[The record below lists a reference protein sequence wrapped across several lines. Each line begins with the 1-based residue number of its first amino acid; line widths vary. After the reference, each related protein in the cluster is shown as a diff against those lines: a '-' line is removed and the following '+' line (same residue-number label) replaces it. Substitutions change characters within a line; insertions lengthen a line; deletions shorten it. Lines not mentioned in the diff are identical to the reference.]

1 MYLHLFNNFYCCNF
15 YCYFNVS
22 TNAMKYLFTLPLFV
36 FLSCTVSAQNFGK
49 SKIILQGKITELF
62 FADSS
67 EKALG
72 GVQVQ
77 LWNGDKVL
85 GEIKSTKFGKYKIEA
100 PYKELYQIKYIQD
113 GYVTKTVELE
123 TKSIRREEDAI
134 RIMLTIDM
142 SLFKE
147 NPSCDFGFLN
157 EMPVAKAKVLRRKE
171 NITWDIDYNKAM
183 QERIRTELRK
193 IRVAKPKR

>member
-1 MYLHLFNNFYCCNF
+1 MRYI
-15 YCYFNVS
+15 
-22 TNAMKYLFTLPLFV
+22 FTLPLFI
-36 FLSCTVSAQNFGK
+36 FLSFTASAQDFGK

-67 EKALG
+67 ERALG
-72 GVQVQ
+72 GVQIQV
-77 LWNGDKVL
+77 WSGDKVIS
-85 GEIKSTKFGKYKIEA
+85 EIKSTKFGKYKLEA
-100 PYKELYQIKYIQD
+100 PYKELYQIKYIQS

-123 TKSIRREEDAI
+123 TKSIRREEDAT

-147 NPSCDFGFLN
+147 NSSCDFSFLN
-157 EMPVAKAKVLRRKE
+157 EMPVAKAKVLRRKD
-171 NITWDIDYNKAM
+171 NISWDIDYNKTM

-193 IRVAKPKR
+193 IRVTKPKR

>member
-1 MYLHLFNNFYCCNF
+1 MYLHLFIIFSRCNF
-15 YCYFNVS
+15 FCYLDVR
-22 TNAMKYLFTLPLFV
+22 TDAMKYLFTLPLFI
-36 FLSCTVSAQNFGK
+36 FLSCTVAAQNFGK

-72 GVQVQ
+72 GVQIEV
-77 LWNGDKVL
+77 WNGDKVI
-85 GEIKSTKFGKYKIEA
+85 GEIKSTKFGKYKLEA
-100 PYKELYQIKYIQD
+100 PYKELYQIKYIQN

-147 NPSCDFGFLN
+147 NPSCDFTFLN
-157 EMPVAKAKVLRRKE
+157 EMPVAKAKVLRRKD
-171 NITWDIDYNKAM
+171 NITWDTDYNKAM
-183 QERIRTELRK
+183 QERIRAEFRK
-193 IRVAKPKR
+193 IRVSKPKR